1 MAEELNSVVLR
12 TSPAYEGERNERTEQ
27 KSRKNKKSFPFT
39 SCKFLSDMSTFRE
52 NSWEKSKIRIAINLG
67 ALNFLV

>member
-12 TSPAYEGERNERTEQ
+12 TSPAYEGERNERKQ
-27 KSRKNKKSFPFT
+27 KSRKIKKSFPFT

-52 NSWEKSKIRIAINLG
+52 NSW
-67 ALNFLV
+67 

>member
-12 TSPAYEGERNERTEQ
+12 TSPAYEGERNERKQ
-27 KSRKNKKSFPFT
+27 KSRKIKKSFPFS

-52 NSWEKSKIRIAINLG
+52 NSWEKSNIRITINLG

>member
-27 KSRKNKKSFPFT
+27 KSRKIKKSFPFT

-52 NSWEKSKIRIAINLG
+52 NSW
-67 ALNFLV
+67 